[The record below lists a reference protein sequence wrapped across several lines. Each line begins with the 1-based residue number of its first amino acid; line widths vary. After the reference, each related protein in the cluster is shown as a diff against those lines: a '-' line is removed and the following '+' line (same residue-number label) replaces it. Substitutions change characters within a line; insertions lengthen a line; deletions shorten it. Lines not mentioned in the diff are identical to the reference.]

1 MEAKPDDER
10 PDDELEEEIAEEE
23 AREEKAHRGKAIEID
38 VEVREVTEERG
49 VPAYAAEFIGTFLL
63 VLFICLILTVAAAL
77 QGPDFVGFGAADF
90 VLIGLLHFLVLA
102 MLVYTLGGTSG
113 AHFNPA
119 VTTTLAAQRKISPV
133 DAVIYVLLQLSGGVA
148 GALVCKALLTDEVG
162 AVDNGATAVNDALIS
177 NFGGFVFEFIGTFV
191 LMWAIMG
198 VAVNPRGHAEW
209 AGLVIGGTLG
219 FAVMTIGPLTGAGF
233 NPARWFGPAL
243 VDGQWE
249 QAWVYI
255 FGPILG
261 ALAAGFGYKAI
272 VLDAQGRIGER
283 PIDKLP

>member
-1 MEAKPDDER
+1 VEGKRDEES
-10 PDDELEEEIAEEE
+10 ELEELAAEAAAEGKVLEIGVA
-23 AREEKAHRGKAIEID
+23 
-38 VEVREVTEERG
+38 VREVTEERG
-49 VPAYAAEFIGTFLL
+49 VAAYAAEFVGTFLL

-102 MLVYTLGGTSG
+102 MLIYTLGGTSG

-119 VTTTLAAQRKISPV
+119 VTATLAAQRKITPIDS
-133 DAVIYVLLQLSGGVA
+133 VIYVLLQLSGAVA

-162 AVDNGATAVNDALIS
+162 AVDNGATAVNDALIT
-177 NFGGFVFEFIGTFV
+177 NFGGFVFEVIGTFV

-249 QAWVYI
+249 QAWLYI
-255 FGPILG
+255 LGPIVG

-272 VLDAQGRIGER
+272 VLDSQLAPSDR